1 MKKVVEV
8 VKEHAEI
15 FWSYDA
21 AKKDEIELTKID
33 VACDMKGAFMPGL
46 DRDIYEAIK
55 RSLSNTVDDI
65 FETYGSN
72 FLSLFS
78 GLNFQVER
86 GYNILNS
93 CYQYI
98 VKDGDG

>member
-1 MKKVVEV
+1 MKKVVEAI
-8 VKEHAEI
+8 KEHAEI

-21 AKKDEIELTKID
+21 AKKDEIELAKID

-46 DRDIYEAIK
+46 DRGIYEVIK
-55 RSLSNTVDDI
+55 INLSNTVDDI
-65 FETYGSN
+65 FETHGSN

-78 GLNFQVER
+78 LLNFRVER

-98 VKDGDG
+98 IKDGDG